1 MVLGGLWLACESLG
15 QRESQKDCLAL
26 LSTGQ
31 QQDWEGGWGGA
42 GMRAG
47 TVGRSGMGQEYLA
60 KQSSSHL
67 DDSQSSS
74 VLSLVPDKLGRL
86 LSDVRHVLSECCS
99 SC

>member
-1 MVLGGLWLACESLG
+1 MAGKSLV

-31 QQDWEGGWGGA
+31 QQDWEVGWGAA

-47 TVGRSGMGQEYLA
+47 TVRRSRMGQEYLV

-67 DDSQSSS
+67 DD
-74 VLSLVPDKLGRL
+74 
-86 LSDVRHVLSECCS
+86 
-99 SC
+99 